1 MLEINTHGLH
11 FNVPC
16 DRNPVHSCTLHMF
29 SSSRKVVFAL
39 IETWPWAREELEREM
54 AKQATEDLEDNEARA

>member
-1 MLEINTHGLH
+1 MTG
-11 FNVPC
+11 
-16 DRNPVHSCTLHMF
+16 TLSIAHF

>member
-1 MLEINTHGLH
+1 MTYTFMFSVTG
-11 FNVPC
+11 
-16 DRNPVHSCTLHMF
+16 TLCIAHF

>member
-1 MLEINTHGLH
+1 MTYTFMFSVTGTLSNPYMLIAH
-11 FNVPC
+11 
-16 DRNPVHSCTLHMF
+16 F